1 MVLKWGIK
9 LFIMIDFQQ
18 VTKTYQMGGNTFQA
32 LHGINLQIDKGEM
45 VAIVGPSGSGKTTTM
60 HIMGL
65 LDKPTT
71 GHYELLGCST
81 EKLTSN
87 ELAAL
92 RNTTLGFIFQQFR
105 LLPRMNALN
114 NVCLPLMYRNM
125 KKKAIQQKGMSILDQ
140 VGLLDHYDHK
150 PSELSGGQQQRV
162 AIARAL
168 VGEPKIIMAD
178 EPTGALDSKT
188 SDRVMDLLR
197 ETAKGVTIVVI
208 THDHEVA
215 RQCHRQIKIHDGK
228 IID

>member
-1 MVLKWGIK
+1 
-9 LFIMIDFQQ
+9 MIDFHQ
-18 VTKTYQMGGNTFQA
+18 VTKTYQMGGNSFQA
-32 LHGINLQIDKGEM
+32 LHGIDLKIDKGEM

-71 GHYELLGCST
+71 GRYELLGCST

-105 LLPRMNALN
+105 LLPRMSALS

-125 KKKAIQQKGMSILDQ
+125 KKKTIQKKGMAILEQ

-215 RQCHRQIKIHDGK
+215 MQCHRQIKIHDGK